1 LRTFSLATFLHKHW
15 EWENANVGQKTP
27 TAMLLQ
33 LQKEV
38 EEVALDPTDAGEW
51 ADVALTAFVA
61 LLMQGMSPAEICRL
75 MVATQRKVF
84 SREYPRTGS
93 DEVIAHI

>member
-1 LRTFSLATFLHKHW
+1 
-15 EWENANVGQKTP
+15 
-27 TAMLLQ
+27 MLLQ

-61 LLMQGMSPAEICRL
+61 LLMQGLSPAEICAL
-75 MVATQRKVF
+75 LNETQEKVF
-84 SREYPRTGS
+84 GRTYPRTGE
-93 DEVIAHI
+93 DEVIAHA